1 MKTKNFKKPIALF
14 LAVML
19 CASLLFSLGT
29 TAFAAE
35 ETANVC
41 LIAFPRD
48 GDVNYSGEWGHG
60 NLNFMNGWSTKASAF
75 TLIRAMGQYSGNIC
89 YCIEPGVSQQ
99 PGDSLTKKGEDF
111 WDNYPAAY
119 NKTISPEDIKL
130 LIGRIFQYGYTGP
143 ISVSWRSQND
153 GGDKLAHAVATQLLI

>member
-1 MKTKNFKKPIALF
+1 MKTKNFKRPIALF

-48 GDVNYSGEWGHG
+48 GDANYNGEWGHG
-60 NLNFMNGWSTKASAF
+60 NLNFMNGWSTKASSF
-75 TLIRAMGQYSGNIC
+75 TLIRAMGQYSGNPA
-89 YCIEPGVSQQ
+89 YRSSPATASQ
-99 PGDSLTKKGEDF
+99 KKEKIFGITT
-111 WDNYPAAY
+111 PPL
-119 NKTISPEDIKL
+119 IIKL
-130 LIGRIFQYGYTGP
+130 FLLRI
-143 ISVSWRSQND
+143 
-153 GGDKLAHAVATQLLI
+153 

>member
-48 GDVNYSGEWGHG
+48 GDANYNGEWEFE
-60 NLNFMNGWSTKASAF
+60 LYEWLVYQSIF
-75 TLIRAMGQYSGNIC
+75 IY
-89 YCIEPGVSQQ
+89 V
-99 PGDSLTKKGEDF
+99 DS
-111 WDNYPAAY
+111 
-119 NKTISPEDIKL
+119 S
-130 LIGRIFQYGYTGP
+130 YG
-143 ISVSWRSQND
+143 
-153 GGDKLAHAVATQLLI
+153 AV

>member
-48 GDVNYSGEWGHG
+48 GDANYNGEWGHG
-60 NLNFMNGWSTKASAF
+60 NLNIKNG
-75 TLIRAMGQYSGNIC
+75 
-89 YCIEPGVSQQ
+89 
-99 PGDSLTKKGEDF
+99 
-111 WDNYPAAY
+111 
-119 NKTISPEDIKL
+119 
-130 LIGRIFQYGYTGP
+130 
-143 ISVSWRSQND
+143 
-153 GGDKLAHAVATQLLI
+153 

>member
-1 MKTKNFKKPIALF
+1 MKTKNFKRPIALF

-48 GDVNYSGEWGHG
+48 GDANYNGEWGHG
-60 NLNFMNGWSTKASAF
+60 NLNFMNGWSTKASSF
-75 TLIRAMGQYSGNIC
+75 TLIRAMGQYRRNIC
-89 YCIEPGVSQQ
+89 YSI
-99 PGDSLTKKGEDF
+99 
-111 WDNYPAAY
+111 
-119 NKTISPEDIKL
+119 
-130 LIGRIFQYGYTGP
+130 
-143 ISVSWRSQND
+143 
-153 GGDKLAHAVATQLLI
+153 

>member
-48 GDVNYSGEWGHG
+48 GDANYNGEWGHG

-75 TLIRAMGQYSGNIC
+75 TLIRAMGQYSGKQ
-89 YCIEPGVSQQ
+89 EV
-99 PGDSLTKKGEDF
+99 
-111 WDNYPAAY
+111 
-119 NKTISPEDIKL
+119 
-130 LIGRIFQYGYTGP
+130 
-143 ISVSWRSQND
+143 
-153 GGDKLAHAVATQLLI
+153 

>member
-1 MKTKNFKKPIALF
+1 MKTKNFKRPIALF

-48 GDVNYSGEWGHG
+48 GDANYNGEWGHG
-60 NLNFMNGWSTKASAF
+60 NLNFMNGWSTKASSF

-99 PGDSLTKKGEDF
+99 PGDSLTKKEKIFGITT
-111 WDNYPAAY
+111 P
-119 NKTISPEDIKL
+119 L
-130 LIGRIFQYGYTGP
+130 LIIKPFLPRI
-143 ISVSWRSQND
+143 
-153 GGDKLAHAVATQLLI
+153 

>member
-1 MKTKNFKKPIALF
+1 MKTKNFKRPIALF

-48 GDVNYSGEWGHG
+48 GDANYNGEWGHG
-60 NLNFMNGWSTKASAF
+60 NLNFMNGWSTTVLNPAYRSSPATASQKKEKIF
-75 TLIRAMGQYSGNIC
+75 GITTPPLI
-89 YCIEPGVSQQ
+89 
-99 PGDSLTKKGEDF
+99 
-111 WDNYPAAY
+111 
-119 NKTISPEDIKL
+119 IKL
-130 LIGRIFQYGYTGP
+130 FLLRI
-143 ISVSWRSQND
+143 
-153 GGDKLAHAVATQLLI
+153 

>member
-48 GDVNYSGEWGHG
+48 GDVNYSGEWGEVILDTGTTGRG
-60 NLNFMNGWSTKASAF
+60 NLLMLGESYDNAILKLMASHFDRVYSVDLRSYEQDMGKPFRLAEYLREHRITK
-75 TLIRAMGQYSGNIC
+75 
-89 YCIEPGVSQQ
+89 V
-99 PGDSLTKKGEDF
+99 
-111 WDNYPAAY
+111 
-119 NKTISPEDIKL
+119 L
-130 LIGRIFQYGYTGP
+130 LIGSTPFFT
-143 ISVSWRSQND
+143 SDDFMVED
-153 GGDKLAHAVATQLLI
+153 

>member
-75 TLIRAMGQYSGNIC
+75 TLIRAMGQYAAVRFFCLGDPRRRGAALFAKTPLRDGNRQLDVYSRCRTLCGARLYHLPRYDRRAI
-89 YCIEPGVSQQ
+89 PGR
-99 PGDSLTKKGEDF
+99 GC
-111 WDNYPAAY
+111 A
-119 NKTISPEDIKL
+119 
-130 LIGRIFQYGYTGP
+130 
-143 ISVSWRSQND
+143 RSC
-153 GGDKLAHAVATQLLI
+153 

>member
-48 GDVNYSGEWGHG
+48 GDANYNGE
-60 NLNFMNGWSTKASAF
+60 
-75 TLIRAMGQYSGNIC
+75 
-89 YCIEPGVSQQ
+89 
-99 PGDSLTKKGEDF
+99 
-111 WDNYPAAY
+111 
-119 NKTISPEDIKL
+119 
-130 LIGRIFQYGYTGP
+130 
-143 ISVSWRSQND
+143 
-153 GGDKLAHAVATQLLI
+153 

>member
-48 GDVNYSGEWGHG
+48 GMRTTMG
-60 NLNFMNGWSTKASAF
+60 N
-75 TLIRAMGQYSGNIC
+75 
-89 YCIEPGVSQQ
+89 
-99 PGDSLTKKGEDF
+99 
-111 WDNYPAAY
+111 
-119 NKTISPEDIKL
+119 
-130 LIGRIFQYGYTGP
+130 
-143 ISVSWRSQND
+143 
-153 GGDKLAHAVATQLLI
+153 GGMAI

>member
-48 GDVNYSGEWGHG
+48 GDANYNGEWGHG
-60 NLNFMNGWSTKASAF
+60 NLNFMNGWSTKASSF

-99 PGDSLTKKGEDF
+99 PGDKKERF
-111 WDNYPAAY
+111 RQKKMQIYDN
-119 NKTISPEDIKL
+119 
-130 LIGRIFQYGYTGP
+130 
-143 ISVSWRSQND
+143 
-153 GGDKLAHAVATQLLI
+153 